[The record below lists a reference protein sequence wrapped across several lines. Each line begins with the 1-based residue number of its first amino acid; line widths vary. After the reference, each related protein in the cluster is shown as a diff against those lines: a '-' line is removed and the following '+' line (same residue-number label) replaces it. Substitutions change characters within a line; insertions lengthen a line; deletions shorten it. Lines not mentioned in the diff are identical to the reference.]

1 MDPATLGAAGTD
13 PSARMMH
20 PLLFE
25 GLGWVP
31 AVIFPTASGL
41 QLLAIL
47 HRRSAEGVSIP
58 AWALFAIANMCLF
71 VYTEKY
77 GEMESILGA
86 LGTAFLNIC
95 IVVAAIR
102 YRKPA

>member
-1 MDPATLGAAGTD
+1 MTPDDPAALPSWLFTL
-13 PSARMMH
+13 
-20 PLLFE
+20 
-25 GLGWVP
+25 LGWVP
-31 AVIFPTASGL
+31 ALIFPAASGL
-41 QLLAIL
+41 QLVTIL
-47 HRRSAEGVSIP
+47 VRRKADGVSIP
-58 AWALFAIANMCLF
+58 AWALFALANICLF

>member
-1 MDPATLGAAGTD
+1 MNPDGTAAM
-13 PSARMMH
+13 PSW
-20 PLLFE
+20 LFE
-25 GLGWVP
+25 LLGWVP
-31 AVIFPTASGL
+31 AVIFPAASGL
-41 QLLAIL
+41 QLATIL
-47 HRRSAEGVSIP
+47 HRRSADGVSVP

-77 GEMESILGA
+77 GEIESILGA

-102 YRKPA
+102 YRKKP